1 MRARRRPQL
10 EEAAAQD
17 SQATQTAEHSSGAL
31 PAEQT
36 LLPDMHGLAP
46 IEEADP
52 SATSPEEPGALDAS
66 AQHQQASRP
75 NVQPSEP
82 GLHSAAEL
90 SAAER
95 SAAEQRR
102 QSREFV
108 AQVARES
115 AALQAALAGST
126 SSSDPSA
133 QQARAG
139 DGEQPAAADEEMCSP
154 DSSPAE
160 APVDA
165 HKPDEASL
173 AAWHGATKPEE
184 QYTMLSEEVPQDS
197 QPELLQQKQ
206 GAYLESPLASA
217 QVPQQAALPSQ
228 PEQNMHCTGT
238 IAVQANGSSLPMASS
253 PAHSDN
259 EPDIVVDLSSPS
271 PVMQQPAVQSQGAS
285 QQQAVLHEGHAQSSS
300 DGCGTQ
306 SRASQLSQHVSH
318 SALSPQQDTVGLRSQ
333 VRHEHHASPVRLSLN
348 LDLTDSSKQ
357 TPANG
362 SSQSAVPQ
370 QASPRSIPH
379 IAQLSQHAPSQPVS
393 VHSLSKDP
401 SQLQRSSAAGEGS
414 PAWHRH
420 RRHMPI
426 SRRLQQHSMRGCSSQ
441 MCL

>member
-1 MRARRRPQL
+1 MLDLLLRCVSELAEGAASGLSDGQTCRQRAGFLPGQYRPAVASDAGSSRAPFRPPRPIMSTATSAAGIDQPEIVGISQQHPGALSQPARGLGQYSAEVAMGVSEPLCETAEASAAAGRPECLPDKNPPEDPSQLQQQHKGSQGPQGPGAFEVPGQPNYGSPISEQLRAPGNHMRARRRPQL

-17 SQATQTAEHSSGAL
+17 SQATRTAEHSSGAL

-36 LLPDMHGLAP
+36 LLPAMHGLAP

-52 SATSPEEPGALDAS
+52 SATSPEEPGALNAS

-75 NVQPSEP
+75 DVQPPEP

-126 SSSDPSA
+126 SSSDRSA

-160 APVDA
+160 APADA
-165 HKPDEASL
+165 HMPDEASL
-173 AAWHGATKPEE
+173 AAWHGATAPEE
-184 QYTMLSEEVPQDS
+184 QGTMVSEEAP
-197 QPELLQQKQ
+197 QPELLQQEQ

-228 PEQNMHCTGT
+228 P
-238 IAVQANGSSLPMASS
+238 
-253 PAHSDN
+253 D
-259 EPDIVVDLSSPS
+259 
-271 PVMQQPAVQSQGAS
+271 
-285 QQQAVLHEGHAQSSS
+285 
-300 DGCGTQ
+300 
-306 SRASQLSQHVSH
+306 
-318 SALSPQQDTVGLRSQ
+318 
-333 VRHEHHASPVRLSLN
+333 
-348 LDLTDSSKQ
+348 
-357 TPANG
+357 
-362 SSQSAVPQ
+362 
-370 QASPRSIPH
+370 
-379 IAQLSQHAPSQPVS
+379 
-393 VHSLSKDP
+393 
-401 SQLQRSSAAGEGS
+401 
-414 PAWHRH
+414 
-420 RRHMPI
+420 
-426 SRRLQQHSMRGCSSQ
+426 
-441 MCL
+441 